1 MPFRRAIALALLL
14 SPAPLLA
21 QTSFQPVTL
30 SDADALAEQV
40 RRLGANPLDLTAL
53 LTAGELSVRLEDLN
67 AAGSFFARA
76 EKIDPRNGRAKAGE
90 AAILVRSERPAEA
103 LRYFGYA
110 EGYGYPLAR
119 FASDRGLA
127 YDLLGD
133 PGRAQRDYKLAQA
146 TRDDPETRRR
156 YALSLAIAGRQA
168 QALEQLAPLIRQ
180 NDRAAWRS
188 RAFVLAMGG
197 NAAEASRIAQTM
209 MPPGSAAGLASFFAQ
224 LPRLPATD
232 RAFAVH
238 FGEVRPTPQRLADAR
253 LAPQQAPL
261 ALDPL
266 PVQVAAVA
274 PAPVKKSKRDKRRDR
289 DRRVEVAALAPAPV
303 VAALPSPPAYQAPA
317 YAPYAA
323 GTPVRD
329 RPLTAGERA
338 SLAAAGVRNLPVR
351 PSRPST
357 PTYTAP
363 ARTLSPAEQASLA
376 AASGRS
382 PAPVAAASIAP
393 VQVPPPRREPT
404 VLASVAPT
412 PRPGFT
418 AQPVQP
424 VRSTQVA
431 SAPGVATVPTTTP
444 PAALIAPTTP
454 RAPVV
459 LAGAMPTP
467 TPVQT
472 TPVAPPTVALTSPS
486 VASAPGATAP
496 TVAQASPGFSTSPV
510 TPSIAG
516 PVAGP
521 LNSTE
526 LARANAARSVTV
538 APTIGSTAPSAVALA
553 STVAPSTATTT
564 AVEVTPG
571 ALPAIET
578 IAALPPAPVAMAAQP
593 APITSPAPIATPT
606 RPVAVTRAPAPR
618 ARPGR
623 GDADSILAKIVAG
636 LTIPAAELD
645 VAPTRVT
652 PGEGRPLTVAAR
664 RAADRKALADK
675 AEAKP
680 ADDKKSTAVSR
691 KALADK
697 KAAADKKALAA
708 KEAADVKKAERA
720 QPPRIWVQVAG
731 GANEAGLA
739 SAWKI
744 MKGKA
749 PGVLGGKQA
758 YTTPLRAT
766 NRVLTGP
773 FKTDAEAR
781 AYVNQLAKSGV
792 NAFTFTSD
800 KGQKITKLDVK

>member
-40 RRLGANPLDLTAL
+40 RRLGANPLDLNAL

-127 YDLLGD
+127 HDLLGD
-133 PGRAQRDYKLAQA
+133 PGRAQRDYKLALA

-209 MPPGSAAGLASFFAQ
+209 MPPGSAAGLASFFAE

-253 LAPQQAPL
+253 LAPQQALL

-266 PVQVAAVA
+266 PVQIAAVP
-274 PAPVKKSKRDKRRDR
+274 PAPPKKNKRDKRRDR
-289 DRRVEVAALAPAPV
+289 DRRVEVAALAPAAV
-303 VAALPSPPAYQAPA
+303 VAALPSPPVYQTPV
-317 YAPYAA
+317 YAPYVAR
-323 GTPVRD
+323 TPVRD
-329 RPLTAGERA
+329 RPLTAGEQA
-338 SLAAAGVRNLPVR
+338 SLAAAGVRNLPTR

-363 ARTLSPAEQASLA
+363 ARTLLPAEQASLA
-376 AASGRS
+376 AANGRS
-382 PAPVAAASIAP
+382 PAPVAVASVAP
-393 VQVPPPRREPT
+393 LQVAPPRREPT
-404 VLASVAPT
+404 VLASIAPT

-424 VRSTQVA
+424 ERSTPVA
-431 SAPGVATVPTTTP
+431 SAATVPSTTP
-444 PAALIAPTTP
+444 PAALIAPATP
-454 RAPVV
+454 RAPVIV
-459 LAGAMPTP
+459 AGLTP
-467 TPVQT
+467 TPAQAS
-472 TPVAPPTVALTSPS
+472 PVAQPTVALASPA
-486 VASAPGATAP
+486 VTRTPGATP
-496 TVAQASPGFSTSPV
+496 PIVAQATPGFSTSPV
-510 TPSIAG
+510 APS
-516 PVAGP
+516 PSRSVAGP
-521 LNSTE
+521 PVPTE
-526 LARANAARSVTV
+526 LAQVYAAPSAGV
-538 APTIGSTAPSAVALA
+538 APIVGSTAPSPAALA
-553 STVAPSTATTT
+553 STLAPSTATVDSEPAGLAATT
-564 AVEVTPG
+564 TPVVAPG
-571 ALPAIET
+571 GSPAIET
-578 IAALPPAPVAMAAQP
+578 IAALPPAPVVVAAQP
-593 APITSPAPIATPT
+593 TPVVTPI

-618 ARPGR
+618 PRSGR

-645 VAPTRVT
+645 ITPTRAT
-652 PGEGRPLTVAAR
+652 PGEGRPLTAAAR

-675 AEAKP
+675 IEAKP
-680 ADDKKSTAVSR
+680 ADDKKATAATR

-708 KEAADVKKAERA
+708 KEAADAKKTERA
-720 QPPRIWVQVAG
+720 QPARIWVQVAG

-744 MKGKA
+744 MKTKA
-749 PGVLGGKQA
+749 PGVLGGRQA

-781 AYVNQLAKSGV
+781 AYVNQLAKKGV

-800 KGQKITKLDVK
+800 KGQKITRLDEK